1 MANEKKKL
9 QKKVEEILKKSQKP
23 NNGAIAIKFEN
34 SSTLINGVNSNSIS
48 PYFAMLH
55 ASIKGN
61 EIFQY
66 WTQSSSDLTTDIIL
80 AFNLKNSEKP
90 VLYTIDLVKGEKTY
104 EKYNMD
110 NEIDSRDF
118 IYLYWELANF
128 SFSSYTFK
136 DEFTKETIVE
146 CSFNVRYSS
155 KIFQRRLLQALLPNE
170 HYTKIKEILTKV
182 DSKILTMD
190 GSGYEE
196 EKEAEL

>member
-1 MANEKKKL
+1 MAIEKKKL

-55 ASIKGN
+55 ASIKGK

-66 WTQSSSDLTTDIIL
+66 WTPFSNNLKTNFLL

-90 VLYTIDLVKGEKTY
+90 VLYTVDQAKGEKVY
-104 EKYNMD
+104 EKYSMD
-110 NEIDSRDF
+110 NEIDSEDF
-118 IYLYWELANF
+118 IYLFWELENF

-136 DEFTKETIVE
+136 DEFKKETIVE

-155 KIFQRRLLQALLPNE
+155 KIFQRKLLQALLPNK
-170 HYTKIKEILTKV
+170 HYTKIKEILTKG
-182 DSKILTMD
+182 DSKITTME
-190 GSGYEE
+190 GSGYGE
-196 EKEAEL
+196 EKETAL